1 MSTITALDLPV
12 DLMPEEACF
21 DRGCGGVLQHDQPV
35 GFGHRDA
42 AKPGISRA
50 GAMMLRQA
58 ALFLCLA
65 APAMGQGLLQFPT
78 EARQTVTDSQ
88 LSGRYLVPTG
98 PWDAGGIPAFEALG
112 LLRRDVWQIAD
123 FTAGTGVL
131 LAVLTG
137 QLEDAGFDPIFSCT
151 DRVCGGFDFRFALD
165 ITAEPDMHVNLADY
179 AFYAARRD
187 TPEGPEYAALIVSQG
202 GGTGFVETVHVSPQG
217 TELAGVTLS
226 SRGPDVQQSSTSQGG
241 GDLATALST
250 IGRAPLPGVNF
261 AYGSTEL
268 ADPSV
273 PILQE
278 LAAFLLDN
286 PEIQLTLVGHTD
298 AEGGLQS
305 NISVSRARATT
316 VRRILIDEYGIAANR
331 LLADGVGFLMPLALN
346 TTQEGRDINRRV
358 EAVVINTQ

>member
-1 MSTITALDLPV
+1 
-12 DLMPEEACF
+12 
-21 DRGCGGVLQHDQPV
+21 
-35 GFGHRDA
+35 
-42 AKPGISRA
+42 
-50 GAMMLRQA
+50 MLRGI
-58 ALFLCLA
+58 ALSVCLV
-65 APAMGQGLLQFPT
+65 APAMGQELLQFPE
-78 EARQTVTDSQ
+78 EARQTLTDSQ
-88 LSGRYLVPTG
+88 LSGRYLMPTG

-112 LLRRDVWQIAD
+112 HVRRDVWQVAD
-123 FTAGTGVL
+123 FSAGTGVL

-137 QLEDAGFDPIFSCT
+137 QLEEAGFDPIFSCM

-165 ITAEPDMHVNLADY
+165 ITPEPDMHVNLADY

-187 TPEGPEYAALIVSQG
+187 TPDGPEYAALIVSQG

-217 TELAGVTLS
+217 DELAGVTLS
-226 SRGPDVQQSSTSQGG
+226 SRGPNVQQSSGSQGG

-250 IGRAPLPGVNF
+250 VGRAPLPGVNF
-261 AYGSTEL
+261 AYGSTDL
-268 ADPSV
+268 ADPAL

-286 PEIQLTLVGHTD
+286 PSVELTLVGHTD

-305 NISVSRARATT
+305 NISVSRARAAA
-316 VRRILIDEYGIAANR
+316 VRRILIEEYGIAGER
-331 LLADGVGFLMPLALN
+331 LLADGVGFLMPLAPN